1 MGAQAI
7 LAQATIQR
15 LTSTLR
21 LYPTASMAKTL
32 AAIVLLLIVG
42 AIATET
48 CEGDEEALLSVGS
61 KLSQHK
67 PKKGGKGKGPKPGKT
82 EESCAQYGANCQPMT
97 GAACYGSVH
106 TGNIGP
112 NGGLTCCCSAG
123 GGGLGTSSMGGSGG
137 MFDMFGSGNSDPFSG
152 NSGPGKTE

>member
-1 MGAQAI
+1 MGYGANCQPMTGAACYGSVHSGNI
-7 LAQATIQR
+7 GPNGG
-15 LTSTLR
+15 LTCCCSAGGGGLGTS
-21 LYPTASMAKTL
+21 SM
-32 AAIVLLLIVG
+32 G
-42 AIATET
+42 
-48 CEGDEEALLSVGS
+48 GS
-61 KLSQHK
+61 GGMFDMFGSGNSD
-67 PKKGGKGKGPKPGKT
+67 PFSGGGKGKGPKPGKT

-106 TGNIGP
+106 SGNIGP

-152 NSGPGKTE
+152 NSGLSVIPEG